1 MPWFF
6 VVLVL
11 VGACAA
17 LVVWYSAREDAR
29 PPLRDILLGGRASSR
44 AVAEMSVTEVVREAP
59 LVEDSPIWNDDMMDT
74 VPEALALEKQGELL
88 EAREKLLAALTKP
101 LSRVVRERVEEI
113 LGRINV
119 ALLTTPRAMPGKV
132 EYVIKPGDSMAKIAS
147 EFVCPVLLIQ
157 KINNIANPDRIRPGD
172 VLRVMDHPKFALE
185 ISKRDNTLLVTLDG
199 KFFKRYSVGTGTYGT
214 TPVGTFD
221 IDDKIEDPPWWKD
234 GKAIPFGDPENI
246 LGTRWMRIKATGDTT
261 PVSGY
266 GIHGTWENDSI
277 GKQSSAGC
285 IRMRNADVEEVYMM
299 VPRGTPV
306 TIVE

>member
-1 MPWFF
+1 
-6 VVLVL
+6 LTYAERL
-11 VGACAA
+11 G
-17 LVVWYSAREDAR
+17 EDA
-29 PPLRDILLGGRASSR
+29 
-44 AVAEMSVTEVVREAP
+44 VALPDVVHDTEENIA
-59 LVEDSPIWNDDMMDT
+59 
-74 VPEALALEKQGELL
+74 EALALKLEGRGELL
-88 EAREKLLAALTKP
+88 EAREILLRSLALSPRDKQI
-101 LSRVVRERVEEI
+101 EEA

-119 ALLTTPRAMPGKV
+119 ALLTTPRMMPGKV

-172 VLRVMDHPKFALE
+172 VLRVMDRPKFAIE
-185 ISKRDNTLLVTLDG
+185 VSKRDNTLLVTLDG